1 MSQTQVS
8 QFGALAQSATR
19 ERRRRRSTRFMSKVG
34 ADDGTTELAA
44 WDNGGVNAKMDL
56 TELGLDAFTLLYAR
70 QRWFNRR

>member
-19 ERRRRRSTRFMSKVG
+19 ERRRRSTRSMSKVG